1 MSNYPGKY
9 FVIEG
14 GDGCGKSTQVE
25 RLEKYLTEKGYD
37 VLSIREPGGNEFS
50 ERVREILRDPSLN
63 RFLDP
68 LTEFLFFS
76 GARSALYKTEV
87 QPALQQ
93 GKIVL
98 SDRNDLSSTVY
109 QGIVQGVPLDLIY
122 RVSKQILDKNG
133 IPYKPDC
140 GILISPKIPQD
151 IKAARELV
159 RKLTEEEDSK
169 KDDRFH
175 HKGPDYH
182 LSVYKAYEEAAK
194 QRGFH
199 IVRYREGD
207 PEGMQEEIRRHVGK
221 VLAA

>member
-1 MSNYPGKY
+1 MSYPGKY

-14 GDGCGKSTQVE
+14 GDGCGKTTQAE
-25 RLEKYLTEKGYD
+25 KLEEYLVEKGYD
-37 VLSIREPGGNEFS
+37 VLRVREPGGNKFS

-87 QPALQQ
+87 RPALEQ
-93 GKIVL
+93 GKIVV
-98 SDRNDLSSTVY
+98 SDRNDLSSTIY
-109 QGIVQGVPLDLIY
+109 QGVVQNVPLELIY
-122 RVSKQILDKNG
+122 RVSKHILDKNG
-133 IPYKPDC
+133 IPYRPDC

-151 IKAARELV
+151 IKVARDLI
-159 RKLTEEEDSK
+159 RRLTEEEDSK

-175 HKGPDYH
+175 HKGVGYH
-182 LSVYKAYEEAAK
+182 LKVYKAYEEAAK

-199 IVRYREGD
+199 IVHYREGD
-207 PEGMQEEIRRHVGK
+207 IDGMQEEIRRHADKALGK
-221 VLAA
+221 